1 MTAAGLPPIGD
12 LDTLER
18 TRLSWHS
25 VAEHV
30 LAPARY
36 HAEGRIGLRV
46 TPGGFGTP
54 PLPSG
59 TTARVEGAMLV
70 VDGDEAATAALTTT
84 ALTTIAAA
92 ATALGIEPGAP
103 ADVYTPTTPLAPDVP
118 LVIDADAAAALA
130 AWFALGWT
138 ALEALRVDA
147 SSTDGASDPT
157 LWPEHFDA
165 AIDLGD
171 EDLGARGGFGASPGD
186 AAHREPY
193 LYVTHWADVA
203 DDPYW
208 NDAAFPG
215 ASLSYTAVAAAP
227 DATAAARDFFTRG
240 RAALSAGANPR

>member
-1 MTAAGLPPIGD
+1 MTPTGLSPTELPAIGD
-12 LDTLER
+12 LDLLEQ
-18 TRLSWHS
+18 TRRSWHS

-46 TPGGFGTP
+46 TPGGFGVP

-59 TTARVEGAMLV
+59 TNARVDGAALV
-70 VDGDEAATAALTTT
+70 VGTTSAL
-84 ALTTIAAA
+84 LSTIDDAAA
-92 ATALGIEPGAP
+92 ALGIEPGAP
-103 ADVYTPTTPLAPDVP
+103 ATVYTPTTPLAPGAK
-118 LVIDADAAAALA
+118 LVVDADAAIALA

-138 ALEALRVDA
+138 ALEALRADA
-147 SSTDGASDPT
+147 DPDENASDPT

-171 EDLGARGGFGASPGD
+171 EDLGARGTFGASPGD

-193 LYVTHWADVA
+193 LYVTHWTEVP

-208 NDAAFPG
+208 NDATFPG
-215 ASLSYTAVAAAP
+215 ASLSYSTVAAAP
-227 DATAAARDFFTRG
+227 DAIAAAQDFFARG
-240 RAALSAGANPR
+240 RATLSAVAGSR